1 METTDRIRGRARSTD
16 KACHKFERTKK
27 KNEFNGMGP
36 KTVVIFSD
44 CHKTTL
50 RCFLSQ
56 SEKAIASISATRT
69 SFPALTTS
77 SCDCLNGLIV
87 RIHSH
92 DLLKTDQTFEVAT
105 FDFLSV
111 IF

>member
-1 METTDRIRGRARSTD
+1 MERTDRIRGRARSTD

-27 KNEFNGMGP
+27 QKNEFNGMGS

-44 CHKTTL
+44 WHKTTL

-69 SFPALTTS
+69 SFPAFTTS
-77 SCDCLNGLIV
+77 SCDCSNGLIV
-87 RIHSH
+87 RMHSH
-92 DLLKTDQTFEVAT
+92 DLLKTDQN
-105 FDFLSV
+105 LK
-111 IF
+111 